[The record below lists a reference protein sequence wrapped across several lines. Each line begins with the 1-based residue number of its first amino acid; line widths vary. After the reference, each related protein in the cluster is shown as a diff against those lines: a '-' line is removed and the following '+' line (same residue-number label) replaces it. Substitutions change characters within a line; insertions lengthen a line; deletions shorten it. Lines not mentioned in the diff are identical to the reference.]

1 MQQNIANQKYNIR
14 ITPSS
19 GVPTKVF
26 QTKGDDLLGV
36 GEKPSNQAVHQ
47 IRSFLGEHNAENPTS
62 KGSITTL
69 KMVSD

>member
-1 MQQNIANQKYNIR
+1 MQQNIANQKYNGR
-14 ITPSS
+14 ITPSCS
-19 GVPTKVF
+19 VTTNVF
-26 QTKGDDLLGV
+26 QPKGDDLHGV

-62 KGSITTL
+62 KGSITIL